1 MAAAAVGCNVAR
13 WPGLVPTEHDLW
25 SGCDL
30 SCACSLATRLCE
42 RRTYPLMNSYAR
54 QLECATESAAQST
67 VLTRKPYLP
76 RACGAKCYSAV
87 STNSTVSKYANHYSP
102 LRKVQHALTSW
113 CSHVQK
119 STLVASVTMTPDG
132 ALDLGSF
139 TLSALD
145 RDMLDNSK
153 ALRRV
158 MLEKT
163 AQGLLVE
170 EVAPISPQVI
180 ESMVACEPDVNLV
193 YAEEQLRTQSSEC
206 PGILGCVVLSM
217 AFAAIPKYTSSLT

>member
-1 MAAAAVGCNVAR
+1 
-13 WPGLVPTEHDLW
+13 
-25 SGCDL
+25 
-30 SCACSLATRLCE
+30 
-42 RRTYPLMNSYAR
+42 
-54 QLECATESAAQST
+54 
-67 VLTRKPYLP
+67 
-76 RACGAKCYSAV
+76 
-87 STNSTVSKYANHYSP
+87 
-102 LRKVQHALTSW
+102 
-113 CSHVQK
+113 
-119 STLVASVTMTPDG
+119 MTPDG

-170 EVAPISPQVI
+170 EVAPISQQVI

-193 YAEEQLRTQSSEC
+193 YAEEQLHAQSSEC

-217 AFAAIPKYTSSLT
+217 AFAAIPKYASSLT